1 MHRPYREAWMLVKSD
16 LVRFKWGLLM
26 TVAFSV
32 YMATMSGLVLR
43 ELFRGDE
50 VLTRAFKGVADFVFL
65 FTIPNLGFFFS
76 RRSMRYMKDDSY
88 TKWMRKLRILPID
101 ARTIVYSR
109 TMQMCVALLIN
120 MSIVIVGHYLLS
132 ETLRSLD
139 WISILSYV
147 FMLVAYAVAVNWLY
161 ISCELSMS
169 GRLYMRYTFILLGVI
184 TVVSVLVGVADGSI
198 LQTVVD
204 VARSYPWMGIVLS
217 IVIIVNS
224 MVIGMNRLRK
234 IVLKRDWM

>member
-1 MHRPYREAWMLVKSD
+1 MRRPYREAWMLVKSD

-65 FTIPNLGFFFS
+65 FTIPNLGFFIS

-132 ETLRSLD
+132 ETLRSLG

-169 GRLYMRYTFILLGVI
+169 GRRYMRYTFILLGVI
-184 TVVSVLVGVADGSI
+184 TMVSVLIAVADGSI

-224 MVIGMNRLRK
+224 IVIGMNRLHK